1 MFYLETPIDVHLS
14 TASFV
19 ILQIFQTPHKKEQHM
34 LHFPPKNM
42 TFLIAMAISQEK
54 KLRHTLRLLAANT
67 QEVC

>member
-1 MFYLETPIDVHLS
+1 MFYLETPIDVLHLS

-54 KLRHTLRLLAANT
+54 KASLRLLAANT